1 MSAVV
6 IFMSFIGLLVGSLVA
21 CTYAVKKGL
30 KPAKAV
36 VMQICSF
43 AILFMTAFAATAMIS
58 SAEGEN
64 TTPAQEDEIT
74 IVTPAAAEQ
83 KKSDKE
89 WDGIA
94 MALAIGLASIG
105 SGLAVAAAAP
115 AAIGAVSEDPK
126 AFGKAIVF
134 VGLAEG
140 VAIFALLVVIFI
152 KFL

>member
-6 IFMSFIGLLVGSLVA
+6 IFMSFIGLLVGSLMA

-43 AILFMTAFAATAMIS
+43 AILFVTAFAATAMIS

-64 TTPAQEDEIT
+64 ATHAQEAT
-74 IVTPAAAEQ
+74 TSVVTEQ
-83 KKSDKE
+83 QGKSDKE

-105 SGLAVAAAAP
+105 SGMAVAAAAP

>member
-6 IFMSFIGLLVGSLVA
+6 IFMSFIGLLVGSLIA

-43 AILFMTAFAATAMIS
+43 AMLFVTAFAATAMIS

-64 TTPAQEDEIT
+64 ATPAQEAT
-74 IVTPAAAEQ
+74 MSVVAEQ
-83 KKSDKE
+83 QGKSDKE

>member
-43 AILFMTAFAATAMIS
+43 AILFVTAFAATAMIS
-58 SAEGEN
+58 SAESEN
-64 TTPAQEDEIT
+64 ATPAQEAT
-74 IVTPAAAEQ
+74 TSVAAEQ
-83 KKSDKE
+83 QGKSDKE